1 MPAVLVLVV
10 LAAGLPQP
18 MGPSID
24 SQELAEYR
32 LTRPVFQRFQR
43 ATRLMLTATRAD
55 PRFAKA
61 PLFTKEIAVSGDAP
75 AMAAVL
81 QQRLE
86 REPALAGALFAADL
100 DAREYTK
107 FALALFAARLAHG
120 FIESGVLRR
129 VPPGPPA
136 DNVAFVEAHRTEV
149 LALLKEMGLE

>member
-1 MPAVLVLVV
+1 MPAMLVLVV
-10 LAAGLPQP
+10 LVAALPQP
-18 MGPSID
+18 AAPSID
-24 SQELAEYR
+24 SKELAEYR
-32 LTRPVFQRFQR
+32 LTHAVFQRFQR
-43 ATRLMLTATRAD
+43 ATRLILTATRAD
-55 PRFAKA
+55 PRFAEA

-120 FIESGVLRR
+120 FIEAGVLRR
-129 VPPGPPA
+129 VPPGAPA
-136 DNVAFVEAHRTEV
+136 DNVAFVETHRTEV
-149 LALLKEMGLE
+149 LALLKDMGFD

>member
-1 MPAVLVLVV
+1 MLAVLVLVV
-10 LAAGLPQP
+10 LAAAVPQP
-18 MGPSID
+18 AAPSID
-24 SQELAEYR
+24 SKELAEYR

-43 ATRLMLTATRAD
+43 ATRLILTATRAD
-55 PRFAKA
+55 PRFATA

-75 AMAAVL
+75 AMAAAL

-120 FIESGVLRR
+120 FIKSGVLRR
-129 VPPGPPA
+129 VPPGPPS
-136 DNVAFVEAHRTEV
+136 DNVAFIETHRPEI
-149 LALLKEMGLE
+149 LALLKEMGVE